1 MSDANRIA
9 DGLRALAGLAESV
22 AARPGDLD
30 AIVGAMRRCLR
41 DGGTLFFAGNGGS
54 AADAQHLAAEY
65 VVRYRASA
73 QRPLRAIALTT
84 DTSALTAAAN
94 DFGYDHVFAR
104 QVEALGRPG
113 DVLIL
118 HSTSGRSRN
127 CVVAAEA
134 ARARGMV
141 TAALLGGDGGDLAKV
156 VDHAFVVADA
166 RVNHVQE
173 LHLAIQHQIAAI
185 LVAEHGG

>member
-22 AARPGDLD
+22 AARPGELD
-30 AIVGAMRRCLR
+30 AIVGAMRRCLG

-54 AADAQHLAAEY
+54 AADSQHLAAEY

-73 QRPLRAIALTT
+73 QRPLRAVALTT

-94 DFGYDHVFAR
+94 DFGYDRVFAR
-104 QVEALGRPG
+104 QIEALGRPG

-127 CVVAAEA
+127 CVVAAET
-134 ARARGMV
+134 ARARGLV
-141 TAALLGGDGGDLAKV
+141 TVALLGGDGGELARR
-156 VDHAFVVADA
+156 VDHAFVVPDV

-173 LHLAIQHQIAAI
+173 LHLAIQHQITAI